1 MTDTASQRD
10 FRGKLHTGQKDVLP
24 HKKEKSAADGSDKRI
39 NREKSRVRLCTR
51 TSIMEDY
58 HV

>member
-10 FRGKLHTGQKDVLP
+10 FRGNCIPDRKMFCRIR
-24 HKKEKSAADGSDKRI
+24 KKKSAADGSDKRT